1 MTTSE
6 PDFGPW
12 HAVPAAEVAAA
23 LLARIPMAD
32 DRVAIIAVDGRSA
45 AGKSTAAERLRAVI
59 PDACIV
65 HTDDVAWWHSFFGWA
80 DLLRDGVLEPVRRGE
95 LPVRYR
101 PPAWDERGREG
112 AIVVPASCRVLLIE
126 GVGAGR
132 TELSDLLDAVVWVQ
146 SHEPEARRRGIERD
160 GGDAAAEA
168 FWDEWDA
175 EEVPFLEGQAPW
187 ARADLVV
194 CGTPE
199 ATPGGDDAD
208 ATPTLV
214 VSDRMD
220 DPRTRTDGIDGEAAT

>member
-12 HAVPAAEVAAA
+12 RAVPAAEVAAT
-23 LLARIPMAD
+23 LLARIPAPD
-32 DRVAIIAVDGRSA
+32 DERIAIVAIDGRSA

-59 PDACIV
+59 PGACVV
-65 HTDDVAWWHSFFGWA
+65 HTDDIAWWHSFFGWA
-80 DLLRDGVLEPVRRGE
+80 DLMREGVLEPVRRGE

-101 PPAWDERGREG
+101 PPAWDARGRDG
-112 AIVVPASCRVLLIE
+112 AVEVPAACEVLLVE

-132 TELSDLLDAVVWVQ
+132 MELADLLDAVVWVQ

-175 EEVPFLEGQAPW
+175 EEVPFLEDQAPW
-187 ARADLVV
+187 TRADLVI
-194 CGTPE
+194 CGTPGVG
-199 ATPGGDDAD
+199 AAQH
-208 ATPTLV
+208 LV
-214 VSDRMD
+214 VSEWMD
-220 DPRTRTDGIDGEAAT
+220 GRRARTDGIDGEAAT